1 MNSTLNNQ
9 TMSKSMNGLNIGNF
23 DELTTESFSATTLS
37 STNLSVS
44 GALTLPANSILD
56 SYLSNNVPLKN
67 AANTFTAI
75 NTFTQPPVMSG
86 ASIETAT
93 IPVAAINGLSTGYM
107 DLTSN
112 QTVTTGTKTF
122 NVAPVVPRLGMASTA
137 NSTFVGNDIVA
148 TTAQNGTYVGYR
160 AGRLQN
166 ASANFNTA
174 IGAGALSSIA
184 VSQQNT
190 AIGYNALNLFGDGG
204 SLANTAV
211 GAYALTNARGGS
223 RNLGFGTAAGG
234 GLTFNSSD
242 NTAICSDT
250 ISNSS
255 TAALFSYPN
264 ITGTNISNTTP
275 FTSFVLDPARFN
287 ISGGT
292 PKARMSIRYYN
303 GAGGRGAVTILTY
316 NSATYTMTSVAAP
329 NLGCAANSNFIFYG
343 GTTIATSNYTGA
355 GGTGTTFTI
364 AAGLGTSIVAGTIF
378 IYFTNATTTAFATV
392 SSYNNTTGVI
402 VLTTSI
408 TLVAGLI
415 TVEVATAERGTYVS
429 NCVAI
434 GSGAL
439 QNFASIQVIPMTGNC
454 AFGRNALNGAGGG
467 FDNSSYLTGGFN
479 SAFGHQ
485 AGAWCTG
492 QSEYNTF
499 FGAFTDC
506 LYPMST
512 IKRSTAIGYNAKLD
526 LDNLI
531 VLGTATDTT
540 RMWAMDVRGLPN
552 FKAGLTVSAGAINFF
567 SNVRAVAASGDVF
580 QAFKNS
586 LVGNAG
592 HVLINDLGNLLYYD
606 STAAI
611 SKWIL
616 DTDGKLTISNIDI
629 TGTLISK
636 TTGTGDYIRSN
647 SNATG
652 FFFAKNNGD
661 IGYADST
668 AGLGSRWFITAGGV
682 ARFISSSNTYKYWE
696 FAGNLLRYYNLT
708 GTYSITMNGDT
719 GAITTNGTITT
730 TGTVSTVNLNVSGTV
745 NSAGGTT
752 TFGGDIDT
760 GVNNIDTNVV
770 VCNSVNSVLGIDIQ
784 NAANGVIL
792 FSGINAPIRIG
803 VSTTASTASANNIV
817 IGNSGSTTG
826 GESIAIGNNSIS
838 NSRAISIGGAS
849 QANNTESIAIG
860 HTCLVNGQQSIG
872 VGEGVISSSLQGVA
886 LGAEAESTNTQVIA
900 IGYRAKGNQV
910 NSIALGAESTAH
922 GIQSIA
928 IGFQSTANSQQ
939 SIAIGKQAQCG
950 QNNSVS
956 IGGDSQANSVQS
968 VALGF
973 EARANFNNSVSIGF
987 GVQATVVNQ
996 FLLGN
1001 TTQNIFVNQTFYPY
1015 EVHPTPITGNY
1026 TLATPHYGVYIVS
1039 ATVAITI
1046 TLPVITDQMVGNIIT
1061 LRRTTSTANISVTC
1075 STGNTY
1081 LPFQSITPTSA
1092 GTTTLLMS
1100 GTGVTTRLIA
1110 ISSTQWAVCQA

>member
-1 MNSTLNNQ
+1 MSSLTNVNIL
-9 TMSKSMNGLNIGNF
+9 SKSMNGLNVVNADEVITDNF
-23 DELTTESFSATTLS
+23 TTNDINTQDITVSG
-37 STNLSVS
+37 SVS
-44 GALTLPANSILD
+44 LPNNSILD

-67 AANTFTAI
+67 ANNTFTGI
-75 NTFTQPPVMSG
+75 NTFNQPPVMSG

-93 IPVAAINGLSTGYM
+93 IPVTSINGLTTGFM
-107 DLTSN
+107 DLSSN
-112 QTVTTGTKTF
+112 QTVVTGTKTF
-122 NVAPVVPRLGMASTA
+122 NVAPVVPRLGMVSGT
-137 NSTFVGNDIVA
+137 STFVGNDIVA

-166 ASANFNTA
+166 ASANFNTG
-174 IGAGALSSIA
+174 IGSGALSSIA

-190 AIGYNALNLFGDGG
+190 AVGYNALNLFGDGG

-211 GAYALTNARGGS
+211 GAYALSQARGGS

-343 GTTIATSNYTGA
+343 GTTIASSNYTGA

-392 SSYNNTTGVI
+392 SSYNNTSGVL

-415 TVEVATAERGTYVS
+415 IIEVATAERGTYVN

-439 QNFASIQVIPMTGNC
+439 QNFASIQAIPMTGNC
-454 AFGRNALNGAGGG
+454 AFGKSSLGGSGGG
-467 FDNSSYLTGGFN
+467 FDNSSYLTGSFN
-479 SAFGHQ
+479 SGFGHQ
-485 AGAWCTG
+485 SGAWCTG

-512 IKRSTAIGYNAKLD
+512 IKNSTAIGYNAKLD
-526 LDNLI
+526 LNNLI
-531 VLGTATDTT
+531 VLGTATETT
-540 RMWAMDVRGLPN
+540 RMWAMDVRGLPD

-567 SNVRAVAASGDVF
+567 SNVRAVSASGDVF

-606 STAAI
+606 TTDSAV
-611 SKWIL
+611 KWRL
-616 DTDGKLTISNIDI
+616 ETDGKLTINNIDI
-629 TGTLISK
+629 SGTLISK

-708 GTYSITMNGDT
+708 GTYSITMNGDS
-719 GAITTNGTITT
+719 GAITTIGNITT
-730 TGTVSTVNLNVSGTV
+730 TGTVSTANLNVSGTV
-745 NSAGGTT
+745 NSAGAETL
-752 TFGGDIDT
+752 FGGDIDT
-760 GVNNIDTNVV
+760 GLNNIYTNVV
-770 VCNSVNSVLGIDIQ
+770 ICNSVNSVNGIDIQ
-784 NAANGVIL
+784 NATNGVIQ
-792 FSGINAPIRIG
+792 FSGGAKIIRIG
-803 VSTTASTASANNIV
+803 TSTVLDTTPDGIV
-817 IGNSGSTTG
+817 IGNRSTTL
-826 GESIAIGNNSIS
+826 
-838 NSRAISIGGAS
+838 GGAIVIGADS
-849 QANNTESIAIG
+849 SMTTTGRGTGAVLVGQSCESLG
-860 HTCLVNGQQSIG
+860 SYSVN
-872 VGEGVISSSLQGVA
+872 VGY
-886 LGAEAESTNTQVIA
+886 NTQA
-900 IGYRAKGNQV
+900 GEN
-910 NSIALGAESTAH
+910 
-922 GIQSIA
+922 
-928 IGFQSTANSQQ
+928 
-939 SIAIGKQAQCG
+939 
-950 QNNSVS
+950 
-956 IGGDSQANSVQS
+956 S
-968 VALGF
+968 VALGRNSS
-973 EARANFNNSVSIGF
+973 ANSIGSVAIGYNSVANINQGTSVGHAAQSAGTATAIGYNAQANFQSSLAIGT
-987 GVQATVVNQ
+987 GVQTTAINQ
-996 FLLGN
+996 IALGGTSN
-1001 TTQNIFVNQTFYPY
+1001 FCLFNGLYYPV
-1015 EVHPTPITGNY
+1015 ETSGTIITATGNLPAAPY
-1026 TLATPHYGVYIVS
+1026 YAIYKLGS
-1039 ATVAITI
+1039 AGAIDI
-1046 TLPVITDQMVGNIIT
+1046 TLPVITTGMVGIQIMF
-1061 LRRTTSTANISVTC
+1061 RKTTTPLASVVRITC
-1075 STGNTY
+1075 SAGNTY
-1081 LPFQSITPTSA
+1081 LPFNSITPTAA
-1092 GTTTLLMS
+1092 GTFTNLIGAGAVVGRVCVVDS
-1100 GTGVTTRLIA
+1100 G
-1110 ISSTQWAVCQA
+1110 QWAVST